1 MSNMTNKLD
10 TRIEVWGKIPTKNE
24 LDEDD
29 YKFGMIK
36 RVWSEI
42 KPQSGMVKTLEGNYE
57 YAEMSYKIKVRNN
70 AIPNLDKT
78 MYFMYKKQKYS
89 IKYFQ
94 PNFKNKN
101 EIEIFCKLE
110 VE

>member
-1 MSNMTNKLD
+1 MSNVTNRLKNKID
-10 TRIEVWGKIPTKNE
+10 VYGKQKIKNE
-24 LDEDD
+24 LGEDD
-29 YKFGMIK
+29 YVFLKIK
-36 RVWSEI
+36 SVWCEI

-57 YAEMSYKIKVRNN
+57 YAEMSYKITIRNN
-70 AIPNLDKT
+70 AIPNLDNT
-78 MYFMYKKQKYS
+78 MYFVHKNQKYS

-101 EIEIFCKLE
+101 VIEVFCKLV